1 MVHHRIYVSS
11 EGSTS
16 KTRVSC
22 PITDYTTLN
31 DFAEKAVNVGLEWI
45 TPVAASDTSIEY
57 GTYHF
62 DNPLAAMLCLRNVR
76 VLNQYTSWS
85 SPNVGSVLALLP
97 AYAGTGYFGLSQ
109 DSPYLQSSALCLI
122 SHGDDLRAQ
131 NSLDFEIVF
140 TGSAVDETFRLSDLQ
155 PAFMEDWAASVVFW
169 TVEPERP
176 LVPFDFFHIWLSTKD
191 RSSGAVADCEIPLDL
206 TTLSMY
212 SRQDGE
218 WNIAVSYVT
227 PVDQRL
233 NSAVASTRGLILESP
248 TFSTSRANRPVLA
261 FLNRSHI
268 VGEER
273 FFGYRQSV
281 KPVNSDCVGLP
292 LRQPLDN
299 LTSVRLRLLNAL
311 TYATPLAATF
321 LSDYTVCLTAYRVK

>member
-1 MVHHRIYVSS
+1 MVNHRIYISS
-11 EGSTS
+11 EGSAS
-16 KTRVSC
+16 KSRVSHS
-22 PITDYTTLN
+22 ISDYTTLN
-31 DFAEKAVNVGLEWI
+31 DFAGKAVNIGLEWI
-45 TPVAASDTSIEY
+45 TPVAASDLTLEY
-57 GTYHF
+57 GNYSF
-62 DNPLAAMLCLRNVR
+62 DNPLSALLCLRNVR
-76 VLNQYTSWS
+76 VLNQYTSWN
-85 SPNVGSVLALLP
+85 SPNVGAVLALLP

-109 DSPYLQSSALCLI
+109 DSPYLQSSALGLI

-140 TGSAVDETFRLSDLQ
+140 TGSTIDSDFRSEE

-169 TVEPERP
+169 TTEPERP
-176 LVPFDFFHIWLSTKD
+176 LVPFDYFHVWLCTKD
-191 RSSGAVADCEIPLDL
+191 RRSGTAADCEIPIDL
-206 TTLSMY
+206 TTFSMY

-218 WNIAVSYVT
+218 WNLAVSFVS
-227 PVDQRL
+227 PVDQQQQ
-233 NSAVASTRGLILESP
+233 SAVASTRGLILESP
-248 TFSTSRANRPVLA
+248 TFSTSRANKPVLA

-292 LRQPLDN
+292 LRQPLDT
-299 LTSVRLRLLNAL
+299 LTSVHFRLLDAL
-311 TYATPLAATF
+311 TYGNPISANN